1 MHQSGHDLKMRY
13 TRYDF
18 KVLYFDYIKT
28 TTRRSTTML
37 ETWVLVFAMTA
48 FFISFLFRRM
58 DDFQLNKVASSLTA
72 IAWSCL
78 LFGLYLTKGLIR

>member
-1 MHQSGHDLKMRY
+1 
-13 TRYDF
+13 
-18 KVLYFDYIKT
+18 
-28 TTRRSTTML
+28 ML